1 MSDPSVERIISEAA
15 LAKRFENEINE
26 RASKADI
33 PTLVEAVNLENPH
46 DEDTDSTNELEIG
59 FDTDG
64 VPYLK
69 TGGV

>member
-33 PTLVEAVNLENPH
+33 PTLVNRVSRQNPV
-46 DEDTDSTNELEIG
+46 EIGIDTD
-59 FDTDG
+59 D

-69 TGGV
+69 MDIA

>member
-1 MSDPSVERIISEAA
+1 MADTIKRIVAEAA
-15 LAKRFENEINE
+15 LAKRFETEINE
-26 RASKADI
+26 RASLADI